1 MKMSDEAVAEI
12 TLNYLQKLAAQGK
25 RVDERRFDQYRDIR
39 ITRNVAGAAE
49 GSAEVCLGETTVL
62 VGVKME
68 IGEPFADTPDKG
80 VLTTNVE
87 LIPMASPTFESG
99 PPSPQAIELARVVD
113 RGIRES
119 KCIGLDKL
127 CITPKEKVWILFIDI
142 HVLDYDGNL
151 FDCAALAAI
160 AALRSTIVPA
170 AKFELGQDYPLPLA
184 HLPVSCTAVKIG
196 SSMLFDPSLDEDR
209 AAEARIT
216 ISTDENG
223 HIRAMQKGLSGALS
237 YGEITQAIESAKKL
251 GADIRGRFLG

>member
-1 MKMSDEAVAEI
+1 MSDTTVADI
-12 TLNYLQKLAAQGK
+12 NLNYLRRLAAQGK
-25 RVDERRFDQYRDIR
+25 RTDERRFDQCRNIR
-39 ITRNVAGAAE
+39 VTRNVVGTAE
-49 GSAEVCLGETTVL
+49 GSAEVCMGETTVV

-80 VLTTNVE
+80 VLTTNAE

-99 PPSPQAIELARVVD
+99 PPSPHSIELARVVD

-151 FDCAALAAI
+151 FDCASLAAI
-160 AALRSTIVPA
+160 TALKNTIVPA
-170 AKFELGQDYPLPLA
+170 SKFGLGDNYPLPLA

-196 SSMLFDPSLDEDR
+196 SSVLFDPNLDEDR

-223 HIRAMQKGLSGALS
+223 DVRAMQKGLSGALTYS
-237 YGEITQAIESAKKL
+237 EITQAIDTAKRL
-251 GADIRGRFLG
+251 GAEIRANFLG